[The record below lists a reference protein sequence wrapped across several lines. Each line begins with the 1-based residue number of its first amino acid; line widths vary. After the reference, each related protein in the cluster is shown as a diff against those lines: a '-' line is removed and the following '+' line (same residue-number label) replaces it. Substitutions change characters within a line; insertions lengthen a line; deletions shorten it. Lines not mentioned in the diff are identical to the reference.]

1 MLSMIFYN
9 KRKEFIYSDRKGN
22 AYRRTK
28 GGTEM
33 QEREREHWKCLWHL
47 SNGANI
53 RMFQAC
59 LPLH

>member
-9 KRKEFIYSDRKGN
+9 KRKEFIYSDWKGN

-33 QEREREHWKCLWHL
+33 QERERESTGSVYGISQTEL
-47 SNGANI
+47 I
-53 RMFQAC
+53 
-59 LPLH
+59 